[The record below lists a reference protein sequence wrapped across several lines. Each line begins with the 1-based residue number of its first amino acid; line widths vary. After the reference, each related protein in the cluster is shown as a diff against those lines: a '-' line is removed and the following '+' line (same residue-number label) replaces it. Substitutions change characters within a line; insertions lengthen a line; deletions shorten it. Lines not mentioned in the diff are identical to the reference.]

1 MYESPT
7 IPSRLLLWVYTNPAP
22 TRLLRKRD
30 TLHRAWHAAHV
41 LPALRDNVP
50 PTLFLAC
57 SRWVAADGC
66 TPTYLSLYDLARHRS
81 DTDIDTDK
89 GNGDGGIGG
98 GGGGGL
104 LWHDPAY
111 VALSEKHAGEARAA
125 ASFVEGRV
133 YEPLAAPFPLPS
145 WNDNSSGT
153 DESDED
159 AHGGGVGKGEGGRG
173 RTRYISVIEVDLHA
187 FAEGEFCRWY
197 DEEHIPLLAR
207 VPGWVRSRRYVL
219 KEKLG
224 VGTSKDEDDEGGE
237 GEGAETE
244 RGLGGERVAT
254 ATMDMDADTDTD
266 TDTGSEGG
274 NRDGDAR
281 EGNVQ
286 NHRGRAREKNLNPN
300 LNKNKSTDD
309 AGPAAP
315 PKFLAIHEW
324 ASLDAFET
332 KQYRRA
338 TNTPWRTAVLKE
350 ERVLRYEIRVF
361 RAA

>member
-1 MYESPT
+1 MYESIT
-7 IPSRLLLWVYTNPAP
+7 IPERLLLWVYTNPA
-22 TRLLRKRD
+22 RSVRALKRD
-30 TLHRAWHAAHV
+30 TVHRAWHTSQI

-57 SRWVAADGC
+57 SRWVAADGAA
-66 TPTYLSLYDLARHRS
+66 PTYLSLYDLARHRS
-81 DTDIDTDK
+81 GSD
-89 GNGDGGIGG
+89 NGGR
-98 GGGGGL
+98 GL

-125 ASFVEGRV
+125 AAFVEGRV
-133 YEPLAAPFPLPS
+133 YEPLAAPFPSPLHSPFPP
-145 WNDNSSGT
+145 WNDGSTSSET
-153 DESDED
+153 DETDDDDDED
-159 AHGGGVGKGEGGRG
+159 GDKGGP

-224 VGTSKDEDDEGGE
+224 VGASSLEEE
-237 GEGAETE
+237 EEAEAEVEAEAEAE
-244 RGLGGERVAT
+244 RGLDGEGVAT
-254 ATMDMDADTDTD
+254 ATATTD
-266 TDTGSEGG
+266 SEDG
-274 NRDGDAR
+274 NRDAGEGAGKER
-281 EGNVQ
+281 EGARA
-286 NHRGRAREKNLNPN
+286 RGRNSKGGREFEREEDP
-300 LNKNKSTDD
+300 D
-309 AGPAAP
+309 AGGP

-350 ERVLRYEIRVF
+350 GRVLRYEIRVF

>member
-22 TRLLRKRD
+22 ARLLRKRD

-224 VGTSKDEDDEGGE
+224 VGTSQEEDGE
-237 GEGAETE
+237 AE
-244 RGLGGERVAT
+244 RGLDGERVAT
-254 ATMDMDADTDTD
+254 ATTAEVDTDTD
-266 TDTGSEGG
+266 TDTDADTGSES
-274 NRDGDAR
+274 GDAR
-281 EGNVQ
+281 EANAQ
-286 NHRGRAREKNLNPN
+286 NHRGRAREKNLN
-300 LNKNKSTDD
+300 LNKNKKLKDD
-309 AGPAAP
+309 AGPNADRP